1 MLIQLVQRRVG
12 RRVLVQLVQRRLHPH
27 EFDAAA
33 AAGAAR
39 AAGAA
44 GATAFLVGLLVGCEP
59 RRIDGHEEL
68 AHVCVQVGLG
78 RVTTGAVPSAM
89 PEHTHCALPIAARPP
104 RLVHGALELLLRVPR
119 RLDGGQSR
127 RPEGRRLLGR
137 RRPGEFAERDPWES
151 LLQLLHL
158 VVAEHGHE
166 R

>member
-1 MLIQLVQRRVG
+1 MLLQNVQRRAG
-12 RRVLVQLVQRRLHPH
+12 RRMLVQLVQRCLHPH

-33 AAGAAR
+33 AAR

-44 GATAFLVGLLVGCEP
+44 GATALPVGLLVGCEP
-59 RRIDGHEEL
+59 RRFDGHEEL
-68 AHVCVQVGLG
+68 AHVCVQVGFG

-89 PEHTHCALPIAARPP
+89 PEHTHCALPLAARPP

-127 RPEGRRLLGR
+127 RPEGRRWRHFLGR
-137 RRPGEFAERDPWES
+137 RRPGEFAERDPWEP